1 MPCTRIFLIYEK
13 LYFSQN
19 SRLTKSLKVITRSH
33 RRLPDF
39 DQSDAHQSVL
49 LVRRRSGARVIKLA
63 FFVADEEGRTCLS
76 WQVLP
81 ACCKTFYGRKL
92 RLFIVNWRKPFQLSL
107 MFVSKATLEWRCFTR
122 VGSGLTL
129 KH

>member
-1 MPCTRIFLIYEK
+1 MKK

-19 SRLTKSLKVITRSH
+19 SRLTKSLKVITHSH

-63 FFVADEEGRTCLS
+63 FFVADEEAKS
-76 WQVLP
+76 ANVFVLASP
-81 ACCKTFYGRKL
+81 SSVL
-92 RLFIVNWRKPFQLSL
+92 
-107 MFVSKATLEWRCFTR
+107 
-122 VGSGLTL
+122 
-129 KH
+129 